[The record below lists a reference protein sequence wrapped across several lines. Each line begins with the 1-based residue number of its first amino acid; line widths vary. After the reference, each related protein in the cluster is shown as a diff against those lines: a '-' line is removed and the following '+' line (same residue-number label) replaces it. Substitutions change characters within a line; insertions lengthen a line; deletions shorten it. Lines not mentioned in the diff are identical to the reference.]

1 MSVKFFKRF
10 AALSCVAILAGCG
23 AGGGAAVGLI
33 AGVGTG
39 GTGLVAG
46 TITGFGSVIIDGTH
60 YPDAAASYDITADA
74 STAQTISRTQVGIG
88 ARAEVD
94 TDASGN
100 ATAVHLMP
108 ELIGVVSATP
118 TTGLS
123 ANTLTVAGAR
133 VVVNANDPTL
143 PITVYDGYAQFS
155 AIQVGDRIEVYGLP
169 QTDAAGPYVAATRI
183 ELKPGVCTGG
193 CPVRV
198 SGTVGNLNPGA
209 NSFSL
214 GGLTVNVGTATTITP
229 AGQSL
234 ANGERVSVFSSSP
247 LSGTVMNAD
256 AIAIRKLANSVSNPA
271 SGAVTLRLSGEID
284 NYVSNASFSVH
295 GVNVDAAGA
304 TLSPTSLSLA
314 NDVEVIVAGSFDP
327 ATNVLTATSVS
338 QYDSETNQA
347 AELHGTVSNFVSAA
361 NFQVRGVLVD
371 ASSATFSG
379 GTSAN
384 LQNNAYVEIH
394 GKISNNVVIASTVNI
409 QSVQS
414 ATDGSVGDLQGV
426 VSGFTTATNA
436 FTLTLDNENSSQ
448 IQAVLA
454 ANPFYVGGTSS
465 ALQNGA
471 YVSLNAA
478 LVGSQWQVNTVTF
491 MLAPQPSP
499 SGDGGGMQN
508 MGREMEGTISSLSG
522 NTFSL
527 NGVTVDFSN
536 AAISGG
542 QPANGLQ
549 VQVYGTMTGSGSA
562 QTLTASKL
570 EIDN

>member
-1 MSVKFFKRF
+1 MSIKFFRSL
-10 AALSCVAILAGCG
+10 AAMSCVALLAGCG
-23 AGGGAAVGLI
+23 AGGGAALL
-33 AGVGTG
+33 AGVGSG

-60 YPDAAASYDITADA
+60 YPDTTASYDITGDSIANNGA
-74 STAQTISRTQVGIG
+74 AQAISRTQVGIG

-108 ELIGVVSATP
+108 ELIGVVSAISAP
-118 TTGLS
+118 TNS
-123 ANTLTVAGAR
+123 LTVAGAR
-133 VVVNANDPTL
+133 VAVNASYSTL

-169 QTDAAGPYVAATRI
+169 QTDAAGSSYVAATRI
-183 ELKPGVCTGG
+183 ELKPGCAGAAI

-209 NSFSL
+209 TSFSL

-234 ANGERVSVFSSSP
+234 TNGERVSAFSSSP

-256 AIAIRKLANSVSNPA
+256 AIAIRKLANSVS
-271 SGAVTLRLSGEID
+271 GVVTMRLSGEID

-295 GVNVDAAGA
+295 GVSVNAAGA

-327 ATNVLTATSVS
+327 AKNLLTATSVS

-371 ASSATFSG
+371 ASKAAFTPAGKSSAD
-379 GTSAN
+379 
-384 LQNNAYVEIH
+384 LQNNVYVEIH
-394 GKISNNVVIASTVNI
+394 GKVSNNVVIASTVDI
-409 QSVQS
+409 QSVQGAS
-414 ATDGSVGDLQGV
+414 DGSVGDLRGV
-426 VSGFTTATNA
+426 VSNFSAATNS
-436 FTLTLDNENSSQ
+436 FTLTLDNGGTVT
-448 IQAVLA
+448 AVLA

-478 LVGSQWQVNTVTF
+478 LVGSQWQVSTVTF
-491 MLAPQPSP
+491 MLAPTP
-499 SGDGGGMQN
+499 SGDGMGGQDMN
-508 MGREMEGTISSLSG
+508 REMEGVISNVDL
-522 NTFSL
+522 TAQTCSL
-527 NGVTVDFSN
+527 NGITVAFSN

-549 VQVYGTMTGSGSA
+549 VQVYGTMTGSGSTA
-562 QTLTASKL
+562 ILTARKL

>member
-1 MSVKFFKRF
+1 MSIKFFKSL
-10 AALSCVAILAGCG
+10 AAMSCVALLAGCG
-23 AGGGAAVGLI
+23 AGGGAALL
-33 AGVGTG
+33 AGVGSG

-60 YPDAAASYDITADA
+60 YPDTTASYDITGDA
-74 STAQTISRTQVGIG
+74 SSAQAISRTQVGIG

-94 TDASGN
+94 TDASGD

-108 ELIGVVSATP
+108 ELIGVVSAISAP
-118 TTGLS
+118 TNS
-123 ANTLTVAGAR
+123 LTVAGAR
-133 VVVNANDPTL
+133 VAVNASYSTL

-155 AIQVGDRIEVYGLP
+155 DIQVGDRIEVYGLP
-169 QTDAAGPYVAATRI
+169 QTDAAGSYVAATRI
-183 ELKPGVCTGG
+183 ELKPGCAGAAI

-209 NSFSL
+209 TSFTL
-214 GGLTVNVGTATTITP
+214 GGLTVNVGTTTTITP

-234 ANGERVSVFSSSP
+234 ANGERVSAFSSSP

-256 AIAIRKLANSVSNPA
+256 AIAIRKLANSVS
-271 SGAVTLRLSGEID
+271 GVVTMRLSGEID
-284 NYVSNASFSVH
+284 NYASTASFIVH
-295 GVNVDAAGA
+295 GVSVNAAGA

-371 ASSATFSG
+371 ASKAAFTPAGKSSAD
-379 GTSAN
+379 
-384 LQNNAYVEIH
+384 LQNNVYVEIH
-394 GKISNNVVIASTVNI
+394 GQVSNNVVIASTVDI
-409 QSVQS
+409 QSVQGAS
-414 ATDGSVGDLQGV
+414 DGSVGDLRGV
-426 VSGFTTATNA
+426 VSNFSAATNS
-436 FTLTLDNENSSQ
+436 FTLTLDNENGSQ

-478 LVGSQWQVNTVTF
+478 LVGSQWQVSTVTF
-491 MLAPQPSP
+491 MLAPTP
-499 SGDGGGMQN
+499 SGDGGGVQN
-508 MGREMEGTISSLSG
+508 MNREMEGIISNVDLTAR
-522 NTFSL
+522 TFSL
-527 NGVTVDFSN
+527 NGITVDFSN
-536 AAISGG
+536 ATISGG
-542 QPANGLQ
+542 QPPANGLQ
-549 VQVYGTMTGSGSA
+549 VQVYGTMSGSGSTA
-562 QTLTASKL
+562 ILTASKL

>member
-1 MSVKFFKRF
+1 MSFKFFQRF
-10 AALSCVAILAGCG
+10 VALSCVALLAGCG
-23 AGGGAAVGLI
+23 AGGGAALL
-33 AGVGTG
+33 AGVGSG

-60 YPDAAASYDITADA
+60 YPDTTASYDITGDTSA
-74 STAQTISRTQVGIG
+74 AQAISRTQVGIG

-108 ELIGVVSATP
+108 ELIGVVTAISAP
-118 TTGLS
+118 TNS
-123 ANTLTVAGAR
+123 LTVAGAR

-209 NSFSL
+209 TSFTL

-234 ANGERVSVFSSSP
+234 ANGERVSVFSNSP

-256 AIAIRKLANSVSNPA
+256 AIAIRKLANSVS
-271 SGAVTLRLSGEID
+271 GVVTMRLSGEID

-295 GVNVDAAGA
+295 GVSVNAAGA
-304 TLSPTSLSLA
+304 TLSPASLSLA

-371 ASSATFSG
+371 ASNAAFTPAGKSSAD
-379 GTSAN
+379 
-384 LQNNAYVEIH
+384 LQNNVYVEIH
-394 GKISNNVVIASTVNI
+394 GQVSNNVVIASTVDI
-409 QSVQS
+409 QSVQNAS
-414 ATDGSVGDLQGV
+414 DGSVGDLRGV
-426 VSGFTTATNA
+426 VSNFSAATNS
-436 FTLTLDNENSSQ
+436 FTLTLDNENGSQ

-454 ANPFYVGGTSS
+454 ANPFYVGGSSS

-478 LVGSQWQVNTVTF
+478 LVGSQWQVSTVTF
-491 MLAPQPSP
+491 MLAPTP
-499 SGDGGGMQN
+499 SGDGGGVQN
-508 MGREMEGTISSLSG
+508 MGREMEGTINNLSG
-522 NTFSL
+522 NSFSL
-527 NGVTVDFSN
+527 NGITVDFSN
-536 AAISGG
+536 ATISGG

-549 VQVYGTMTGSGSA
+549 VQVYGTMTGSGSTA
-562 QTLTASKL
+562 ILTASKL

>member
-1 MSVKFFKRF
+1 MSIKFFKSL
-10 AALSCVAILAGCG
+10 AAMSCVAILAGCG
-23 AGGGAAVGLI
+23 AGGGAALL
-33 AGVGTG
+33 AGVGSG

-60 YPDAAASYDITADA
+60 YPDTTASYDITGDT
-74 STAQTISRTQVGIG
+74 SGAQAISRTQVGIG

-94 TDASGN
+94 TDASGD

-108 ELIGVVSATP
+108 ELIGVVSAISAP
-118 TTGLS
+118 TSTLPG
-123 ANTLTVAGAR
+123 TLTVAGAR

-183 ELKPGVCTGG
+183 ELKPGCAGAAI

-209 NSFSL
+209 TSFSL
-214 GGLTVNVGTATTITP
+214 GGLTVDVGTATTITP

-234 ANGERVSVFSSSP
+234 ANGERVSAFSSSP

-256 AIAIRKLANSVSNPA
+256 AIAIRELANSVS
-271 SGAVTLRLSGEID
+271 GVVTMRLSGEID
-284 NYVSNASFSVH
+284 HYVSTASFSVH
-295 GVNVDAAGA
+295 GVSVNAAGA
-304 TLSPTSLSLA
+304 TLSPASLSLA

-327 ATNVLTATSVS
+327 AKNLLTATSVS

-371 ASSATFSG
+371 ASKAAFTPAGKSSAD
-379 GTSAN
+379 
-384 LQNNAYVEIH
+384 LQNNVYVEIH
-394 GKISNNVVIASTVNI
+394 GQVANNVVIASTVNI
-409 QSVQS
+409 QSVQGAS
-414 ATDGSVGDLQGV
+414 DGSVGDLQGV
-426 VSGFTTATNA
+426 VSNFNAATNS
-436 FTLTLDNENSSQ
+436 FTLTLDNGGTVT
-448 IQAVLA
+448 AVLA

-465 ALQNGA
+465 ALQIGA
-471 YVSLNAA
+471 HVSLNAA
-478 LVGSQWQVNTVTF
+478 LVGSQWQVSTVTF
-491 MLAPQPSP
+491 MLEPKP
-499 SGDGGGMQN
+499 SGDGGGQDMN
-508 MGREMEGTISSLSG
+508 REMEGIISNVDL
-522 NTFSL
+522 TARTCSL
-527 NGVTVDFSN
+527 NGITVDFSK
-536 AAISGG
+536 ATISGG
-542 QPANGLQ
+542 QPPANGLQ
-549 VQVYGTMTGSGSA
+549 VQVYGTMSGSGSTA
-562 QTLTASKL
+562 ILTASKL

>member
-1 MSVKFFKRF
+1 MSIKFFKSL
-10 AALSCVAILAGCG
+10 AAMSCVAILAGCG
-23 AGGGAAVGLI
+23 AGGGAALL
-33 AGVGTG
+33 AGVGSG

-60 YPDAAASYDITADA
+60 YPDTTASYDITGDSIANNGA
-74 STAQTISRTQVGIG
+74 AQAISRTQVGIG

-94 TDASGN
+94 TDASGD

-108 ELIGVVSATP
+108 ELIGVVSAISAP
-118 TTGLS
+118 TSTLPG
-123 ANTLTVAGAR
+123 TLTVAGAR
-133 VVVNANDPTL
+133 VVVNASDPTL

-155 AIQVGDRIEVYGLP
+155 DIQVGDRIEVYGLP
-169 QTDAAGPYVAATRI
+169 QTDAAGSYVAATRI
-183 ELKPGVCTGG
+183 ELKPGCAGAAI

-209 NSFSL
+209 TSFSL
-214 GGLTVNVGTATTITP
+214 GGLTVDVGTATTITP

-234 ANGERVSVFSSSP
+234 ANGERVSAFSSSP

-256 AIAIRKLANSVSNPA
+256 AIAIRKLANSVS
-271 SGAVTLRLSGEID
+271 GVVTMRLSGEID
-284 NYVSNASFSVH
+284 HYVSTASFSVH
-295 GVNVDAAGA
+295 GVSVNAAGA

-327 ATNVLTATSVS
+327 AKNLLTATSVS
-338 QYDSETNQA
+338 QYDSKTIQ

-371 ASSATFSG
+371 ASKAAFTPAGKSSAD
-379 GTSAN
+379 
-384 LQNNAYVEIH
+384 LQNNVYVEIH
-394 GKISNNVVIASTVNI
+394 GQVANNVVIASTVNI
-409 QSVQS
+409 QSVQGAS
-414 ATDGSVGDLQGV
+414 DGSVGDLRGV
-426 VSGFTTATNA
+426 VSNFSAATNS
-436 FTLTLDNENSSQ
+436 FTLTLDNGGTVT
-448 IQAVLA
+448 AVLA

-478 LVGSQWQVNTVTF
+478 LVGSQWQVSTVTF
-491 MLAPQPSP
+491 MLAPTP
-499 SGDGGGMQN
+499 SGDGGGVQN
-508 MGREMEGTISSLSG
+508 MNREMEGIISNVDL
-522 NTFSL
+522 TARTCSL
-527 NGVTVDFSN
+527 NGITVDFST

-549 VQVYGTMTGSGSA
+549 VQVYGTMNSTGS
-562 QTLTASKL
+562 TLTASKL